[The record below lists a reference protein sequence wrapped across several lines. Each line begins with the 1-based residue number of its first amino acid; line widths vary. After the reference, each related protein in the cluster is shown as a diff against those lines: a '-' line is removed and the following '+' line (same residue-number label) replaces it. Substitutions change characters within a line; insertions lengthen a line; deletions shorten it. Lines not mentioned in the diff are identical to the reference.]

1 MYDTFLLFLQRTVS
15 LLNSNFKIMNN
26 QTLKYEIIE
35 WITKTNDDL
44 LLATLKSIKDSNIGT
59 ADWYEDLSTEEIE
72 SINRGIENHE
82 KGEVLTSKEFWSGY
96 ED

>member
-1 MYDTFLLFLQRTVS
+1 MS
-15 LLNSNFKIMNN
+15 I

-35 WITKTNDDL
+35 LITKTNDNSL
-44 LLATLKSIKDSNIGT
+44 LTTLKYIIDSNAKAT
-59 ADWYEDLSTEEIE
+59 AEWYDELSNEEIE

-96 ED
+96 GD

>member
-1 MYDTFLLFLQRTVS
+1 
-15 LLNSNFKIMNN
+15 MNI

-35 WITKTNDDL
+35 SVTKTNDNSL
-44 LLATLKSIKDSNIGT
+44 LKTLKSIIDSNAT
-59 ADWYEDLSTEEIE
+59 ATTGWYDELSKEEIK

-96 ED
+96 GD

>member
-1 MYDTFLLFLQRTVS
+1 MV
-15 LLNSNFKIMNN
+15 KKHIEMNI

-35 WITKTNDDL
+35 LVTKTNDNFL
-44 LLATLKSIKDSNIGT
+44 LKTLKSIIDSNARTT
-59 ADWYEDLSTEEIE
+59 AGWYDELSDEEIE

-82 KGEVLTSKEFWSGY
+82 KGEVLTSEEFWSGY

>member
-1 MYDTFLLFLQRTVS
+1 
-15 LLNSNFKIMNN
+15 MNI

-35 WITKTNDDL
+35 WITKTNDNSL
-44 LLATLKSIKDSNIGT
+44 LKTLKSIKDSNAAS
-59 ADWYEDLSTEEIE
+59 ADWYDELSDEESE

-96 ED
+96 GD

>member
-1 MYDTFLLFLQRTVS
+1 
-15 LLNSNFKIMNN
+15 MNI

-35 WITKTNDDL
+35 SLTKTNDNSL
-44 LLATLKSIKDSNIGT
+44 LKTLKSIIDSNAT
-59 ADWYEDLSTEEIE
+59 ATTGWYDELSKEEIK

-96 ED
+96 GD

>member
-1 MYDTFLLFLQRTVS
+1 MV
-15 LLNSNFKIMNN
+15 KKHIEMNI
-26 QTLKYEIIE
+26 QMLKYEIIE
-35 WITKTNDDL
+35 LVTKTNDNFL
-44 LLATLKSIKDSNIGT
+44 LKTLKSIIDSNAKTT
-59 ADWYEDLSTEEIE
+59 AGWYDELSNEEIE

>member
-1 MYDTFLLFLQRTVS
+1 MV
-15 LLNSNFKIMNN
+15 KKHIEMNI

-35 WITKTNDDL
+35 LVTKTNDNFL
-44 LLATLKSIKDSNIGT
+44 LKTLKSIIDSNAKTTEG
-59 ADWYEDLSTEEIE
+59 WYDELSNEEIE

>member
-1 MYDTFLLFLQRTVS
+1 
-15 LLNSNFKIMNN
+15 MNI

-35 WITKTNDDL
+35 WITKTNDNSL
-44 LLATLKSIKDSNIGT
+44 LETLKSIKDSNATT
-59 ADWYEDLSTEEIE
+59 ADWYNGLSDDEIE
-72 SINRGIENHE
+72 SINCGIENHK